1 MKFTF
6 DLTERDYLDFNLFT
20 MENHN
25 IIKKQKKYL
34 RLLFTAIP
42 FLVFLVDWLLKGRFR
57 PVFAEVVCFIAIAIF
72 SILIWF
78 YFPKRYNKIIQKNAE
93 KILFKE
99 GRVNILGKREL
110 FFEEKSIRYV
120 TEYEEGVTKY
130 EMITEMK
137 EADTA
142 IYLYTSPATAIMLPL
157 RAFESEKEKKE
168 FIHFIDTRIK
178 Q

>member
-42 FLVFLVDWLLKGRFR
+42 FLVFLVDWLLKGRGR
-57 PVFAEVVCFIAIAIF
+57 PVFTEVICFIAMAIL
-72 SILIWF
+72 SIVLWV
-78 YFPKRYNKIIQKNAE
+78 YFPKRYNKIVQKNAE

-99 GRVNILGKREL
+99 GKVNVLGKREL
-110 FFEEKSIRYV
+110 FFEEERIRYV

-130 EMITEMK
+130 EMITEIK

-142 IYLYTSPATAIMLPL
+142 IYLYTSPSTAIMLPL
-157 RAFESEKEKKE
+157 RAFEDEKEKKE